1 VFGIGVGDDMHFD
14 VGREGGFG
22 RLAGEDGDGEVAVCV
37 QGGEDRGSDVAAGLN
52 EVLSICHQLERDGVF
67 RTPMIRTF
75 LINSDIL

>member
-1 VFGIGVGDDMHFD
+1 MFGIGVGDGMHFD

-52 EVLSICHQLERDGVF
+52 GV
-67 RTPMIRTF
+67 
-75 LINSDIL
+75 